1 MDGEAVLEKYKSQEK
16 GYPYSCVKVNSKNTK
31 DCDIKENN
39 IESTHDLLKE
49 YQKIHIHSI
58 NIFFYLQRQF

>member
-49 YQKIHIHSI
+49 YQKIHIHA
-58 NIFFYLQRQF
+58 